1 MLIAELH
8 YILEKS
14 IIYLTYFLQFRK
26 IYKMKCDGDTEWTEK
41 LQPAVIAA
49 NTQTKKSTSY
59 TPFYLMFGRN
69 FDSSNLLNLIT
80 SPNDPGINSQMLTEL
95 ESSDE
100 ELPECVDD
108 PYDLPK
114 NDDEWIDTIS
124 STRKNDKMTAI
135 QNIKKNQKV
144 QKKTYDSKVKH
155 NR

>member
-1 MLIAELH
+1 
-8 YILEKS
+8 
-14 IIYLTYFLQFRK
+14 
-26 IYKMKCDGDTEWTEK
+26 MKCDGDTKWSEK
-41 LQPAVIAA
+41 LQPVVIAA
-49 NTQTKKSTSY
+49 NTQTKESTSY
-59 TPFYLMFGRN
+59 TPFYLMFEIN

-124 STRKNDKMTAI
+124 STSKNFKMTAI

-144 QKKTYDSKVKH
+144 Q
-155 NR
+155 